1 MAEETKQK
9 TAPAP
14 ILEWIDGDAA
24 LVCAGPACT
33 FGADATTAADEAQPS
48 AAKPDGTAASSS
60 DKPA

>member
-14 ILEWIDGDAA
+14 ILEWMDGDAA

-33 FGADATTAADEAQPS
+33 FGADATVTPDKAEPS
-48 AAKPDGTAASSS
+48 AAKPDGTAVSSTEKS
-60 DKPA
+60 A

>member
-14 ILEWIDGDAA
+14 ILEWMDGDAA

-33 FGADATTAADEAQPS
+33 FGADATTAADAD
-48 AAKPDGTAASSS
+48 AAPATPTAAPASSIEKS
-60 DKPA
+60 A